1 MEQTDK
7 ILITGAAGF
16 IGSYLAEKL
25 LKEQFQ
31 VIGID
36 NLNDYYD
43 VRLKEERLKKLDGY
57 TNFKFIRMDIADAA
71 AMKELFERE
80 KPDIVVNLAAQAGV
94 RYSITNPDA
103 YIQSNLIGFY
113 NVLECC
119 RHSYDNGNTGV
130 KHLVLHPALRC
141 MAQIKSTLQHRG
153 SGGSSGFLI
162 CRDQKS
168 NELLAYSYGKLYGI
182 PVTGLRFF
190 TVYGPMG
197 RPDMAYFGFTNKMV
211 KGEKIQIYNH
221 GDMYRDFTY
230 IDDIVNGVYRVM
242 GKAPQEDEN
251 GVKYKIYNIGNNQ
264 PESLMYFVE
273 TLETCLQKAGVIS
286 KSAEKE
292 FLPMQPGDVYQTYA
306 DVSELEKDFDFRP
319 STPLSEGLQRFA
331 DWYAEYYK
339 K

>member
-71 AMKELFERE
+71 AMKALFERE

-141 MAQIKSTLQHRG
+141 MAQIKKYLTAQRIRWITRFPYMLRPKNQMSCWRILTESCMVFRLQDFVSLQCTDPWEDRIWHI
-153 SGGSSGFLI
+153 S
-162 CRDQKS
+162 D
-168 NELLAYSYGKLYGI
+168 
-182 PVTGLRFF
+182 LRI
-190 TVYGPMG
+190 
-197 RPDMAYFGFTNKMV
+197 K
-211 KGEKIQIYNH
+211 
-221 GDMYRDFTY
+221 
-230 IDDIVNGVYRVM
+230 
-242 GKAPQEDEN
+242 
-251 GVKYKIYNIGNNQ
+251 
-264 PESLMYFVE
+264 
-273 TLETCLQKAGVIS
+273 
-286 KSAEKE
+286 
-292 FLPMQPGDVYQTYA
+292 
-306 DVSELEKDFDFRP
+306 
-319 STPLSEGLQRFA
+319 
-331 DWYAEYYK
+331 W
-339 K
+339 